1 MILLIILLQSTCF
14 IRNIMEGLIWF
25 VLPSSL
31 VIFNDIMARRPHARD
46 RGCSHL
52 TRQAYIFGFFSAGV
66 HLRLFLRPHAAHQ
79 ALAQEDVGGCASQQR
94 VRAELPA

>member
-31 VIFNDIMARRPHARD
+31 VIFNDIMARLAASRAHARH
-46 RGCSHL
+46 RG
-52 TRQAYIFGFFSAGV
+52 
-66 HLRLFLRPHAAHQ
+66 
-79 ALAQEDVGGCASQQR
+79 
-94 VRAELPA
+94 